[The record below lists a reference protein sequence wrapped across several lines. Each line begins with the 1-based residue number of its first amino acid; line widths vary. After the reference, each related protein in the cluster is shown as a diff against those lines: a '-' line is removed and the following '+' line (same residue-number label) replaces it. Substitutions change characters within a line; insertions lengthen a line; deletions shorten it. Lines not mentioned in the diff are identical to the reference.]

1 MNIHVS
7 HKPWYCRSPAY
18 WADDTLRDK

>member
-7 HKPWYCRSPAY
+7 HKPWYCRSPAN
-18 WADDTLRDK
+18 WADDTPRDK